1 MLMQVVPF
9 LCGNETLDED
19 NKWGI
24 SLGLCLSSPLGKPLA
39 FLDSLGPCCPM
50 TFPWD
55 FLCEAF
61 LMYDYPLALPVSRFK
76 FWFGQDVVLDLIVF
90 ESILH
95 FNWEK
100 RYPTLPF
107 DFHQWWLVFSF
118 YWCDLLHTEIISRNT
133 SRYFSTVRKKP
144 SNWKRKFR
152 WAWRQ
157 SKIWF

>member
-1 MLMQVVPF
+1 MCPFSVAMKHLMKIT
-9 LCGNETLDED
+9 NEAFH
-19 NKWGI
+19 WGCVWVRLLENLWLFSI
-24 SLGLCLSSPLGKPLA
+24 PLAHAVQWHSLGI
-39 FLDSLGPCCPM
+39 
-50 TFPWD
+50 

-95 FNWEK
+95 FNWGK